1 MKKTLAIIAAGA
13 AFAVLAGVP
22 AAIAAPKAK
31 SCAAMKAVDPDNDG
45 TMDLAEAKAAAG
57 KLFDKLNKDK
67 AKDST
72 LDAKELK
79 GRLSATE
86 LKAAD
91 PDKDGTIDKAEYMK
105 VVEARFKAANPDKDG
120 TIDCKEASSRAGK
133 ALMRLLK

>member
-1 MKKTLAIIAAGA
+1 MKKAFAIIAAGA
-13 AFAVLAGVP
+13 AMTMLAGVP
-22 AAIAAPKAK
+22 AAIAAPKVK
-31 SCAAMKAVDPDNDG
+31 SCAAIKAVDPDNDG

-79 GRLSATE
+79 GRLSARE

-91 PDKDGTIDKAEYMK
+91 PDKDGTIDKAEYIK

-120 TIDCKEASSRAGK
+120 TIDCREASSRAGK